1 VLISGV
7 GSIFGAE
14 CEKRGMLIRVAGD
27 SIMLSPPLIMTPD
40 EVEEVRHLS
49 SHTIFF
55 VRVVMMQLAQKL
67 TESWLNFQIISKF
80 GGALKATEERIAE
93 LKSRKN

>member
-1 VLISGV
+1 VISGV

-40 EVEEVRHLS
+40 EVDEVRSHSLKYDRYS
-49 SHTIFF
+49 SF
-55 VRVVMMQLAQKL
+55 L
-67 TESWLNFQIISKF
+67 
-80 GGALKATEERIAE
+80 
-93 LKSRKN
+93 